1 MTEFVTSS
9 DDTRIAYDRLGSGPS
24 VILVGGAMQFRAFDP
39 QTGQLAARLAER
51 GFTVVN
57 YDRRGRGESAGRGP
71 YILDSEI
78 ADLRALIAELGGGP
92 AALFGSSSGGA
103 ICLAAAA
110 AGLPVSKLALWEV
123 PLGPELGT
131 DGAEFLAGLQER
143 IASGDEEATIAFY
156 MRDMPAEWVEAAR
169 EGPAWPIMKAV
180 SPSLA
185 PDAEALAWTQS
196 RPRADLWD
204 SVQVPVL
211 VLVGEE
217 TLPFFPVAAESI
229 VGSVSDG
236 RSARVPA
243 ANHSWELGP
252 MVDVLAEFFAS

>member
-71 YILDSEI
+71 YVLDSEI
-78 ADLRALIAELGGGP
+78 ADLRALIAELGSP

-123 PLGPELGT
+123 PLGPELGA

-156 MRDMPAEWVEAAR
+156 MRDMPPEWVEAAR

-196 RPRADLWD
+196 RPRAELW
-204 SVQVPVL
+204 SPVRVPVL

-217 TLPFFPVAAESI
+217 TLPFFPAAAESI

-236 RSARVPA
+236 RSTRVPA
-243 ANHSWELGP
+243 RNHSWELAP

>member
-39 QTGQLAARLAER
+39 QTRQLAARLAEQ

-57 YDRRGRGESAGRGP
+57 YDRRGRGESGGRGP
-71 YILDSEI
+71 YVLDSEI
-78 ADLRALIAELGGGP
+78 ADLRALIAELGGP

-156 MRDMPAEWVEAAR
+156 MRDMPPEWVETAR
-169 EGPAWPIMKAV
+169 QGPAWPIMKAV

-196 RPRADLWD
+196 RPRAELWS
-204 SVQVPVL
+204 SVRIPVL

-217 TLPFFPVAAESI
+217 TLPFFPAAAESI
-229 VGSVSDG
+229 VASVSDG
-236 RSARVPA
+236 RSTRVPA
-243 ANHSWELGP
+243 TNHSWELGP

>member
-1 MTEFVTSS
+1 MTELVTSS
-9 DDTRIAYDRLGSGPS
+9 DGTQIAFDRLGSGPS

-39 QTGQLAARLAER
+39 QTGKLADRLAER

-71 YILDSEI
+71 YVLDSEI
-78 ADLRALIAELGGGP
+78 ADLEALITEVGGP

-110 AGLPVSKLALWEV
+110 TGVPVSKLALWEV

-131 DGAEFLAGLQER
+131 DGAEFLVGLQER
-143 IASGDEEATIAFY
+143 IASGDEEATVAFY
-156 MRDMPAEWVEAAR
+156 MRDMPPEWVEGAR
-169 EGPAWPIMKAV
+169 QGPAWPIMKAI
-180 SPSLA
+180 SSSLA

-196 RPRADLWD
+196 RPRAELWS
-204 SVQVPVL
+204 SVRVPVL
-211 VLVGEE
+211 VLVGED

-236 RSARVPA
+236 RSTRVPA
-243 ANHSWELGP
+243 ANHTWELDP
-252 MVDVLAEFFAS
+252 MVNVLADFFAS

>member
-71 YILDSEI
+71 YVLDSEI
-78 ADLRALIAELGGGP
+78 ADLRALIAELGGP

-123 PLGPELGT
+123 PLGPELGA

-156 MRDMPAEWVEAAR
+156 MRDMPPEWVEAAR
-169 EGPAWPIMKAV
+169 QGPAWPIMKAV

-196 RPRADLWD
+196 RPRADLWS
-204 SVQVPVL
+204 SVQIPVL

-217 TLPFFPVAAESI
+217 TLPFFPAAAESI
-229 VGSVSDG
+229 VTSVSDG
-236 RSARVPA
+236 RSTRIPA
-243 ANHSWELGP
+243 TNHSWELGP

>member
-39 QTGQLAARLAER
+39 QTRQLAARLAEQ

-57 YDRRGRGESAGRGP
+57 YDRRGRGESGGRGP
-71 YILDSEI
+71 YVLDSEI
-78 ADLRALIAELGGGP
+78 ADLRALIAELGGP

-131 DGAEFLAGLQER
+131 DGAEFLAGLQEQ

-156 MRDMPAEWVEAAR
+156 MRDMPPEWVETAR
-169 EGPAWPIMKAV
+169 QGPAWPIMKAV

-196 RPRADLWD
+196 RPRAELWS
-204 SVQVPVL
+204 SVRIPVL

-217 TLPFFPVAAESI
+217 TLPFFTAAAESI
-229 VGSVSDG
+229 VASVSDG
-236 RSARVPA
+236 RSTRVPA
-243 ANHSWELGP
+243 TNHSWELGP
-252 MVDVLAEFFAS
+252 MVDVLAEFFAA

>member
-71 YILDSEI
+71 YVLDSEI
-78 ADLRALIAELGGGP
+78 ADLRALIAELGGP

-123 PLGPELGT
+123 PLGPELGA

-156 MRDMPAEWVEAAR
+156 MRDMPPEWVEAAR
-169 EGPAWPIMKAV
+169 QGPAWPIMKAV

-196 RPRADLWD
+196 RPRADLWS
-204 SVQVPVL
+204 SVQIPVL

-217 TLPFFPVAAESI
+217 TLPFFPAAAESI
-229 VGSVSDG
+229 VTSVSDG
-236 RSARVPA
+236 RSTRVPA
-243 ANHSWELGP
+243 TNHSWALGP
-252 MVDVLAEFFAS
+252 MVNVLAEFFAS

>member
-9 DDTRIAYDRLGSGPS
+9 DDSRIAYDRLGSGPS

-39 QTGQLAARLAER
+39 QTGQLATRLAER

-71 YILDSEI
+71 YVLDSEI
-78 ADLRALIAELGGGP
+78 ADLRALIAELGSP
-92 AALFGSSSGGA
+92 VALFGSSSGGA

-123 PLGPELGT
+123 PLGPELGA

-143 IASGDEEATIAFY
+143 IASADEEATIAFY
-156 MRDMPAEWVEAAR
+156 MRDMPPEWVEAAR

-196 RPRADLWD
+196 RPRAELWS
-204 SVQVPVL
+204 SVRVPVL
-211 VLVGEE
+211 VIVGEE
-217 TLPFFPVAAESI
+217 TLPFFPAAAESI
-229 VGSVSDG
+229 VGSVPDG
-236 RSARVPA
+236 RSTRVPA
-243 ANHSWELGP
+243 TNHSWELDP

>member
-9 DDTRIAYDRLGSGPS
+9 DGTRIAYDRLGSGPS

-71 YILDSEI
+71 YGLDAEI
-78 ADLRALIAELGGGP
+78 ADLRALIAELGSA

-103 ICLAAAA
+103 ICLASAA

-131 DGAEFLAGLQER
+131 DGAEFLAGLQGR

-156 MRDMPAEWVEAAR
+156 MRDMPPEWVESAR

-185 PDAEALAWTQS
+185 SDAEALAWTQS
-196 RPRADLWD
+196 RPRTELWS
-204 SVQVPVL
+204 SVRVPVL

-236 RSARVPA
+236 RSTRVPA
-243 ANHSWELGP
+243 TNHSWELGP

>member
-71 YILDSEI
+71 YVLDSEI
-78 ADLRALIAELGGGP
+78 ADLRALIAELGGP

-123 PLGPELGT
+123 PLGPELGA

-156 MRDMPAEWVEAAR
+156 MRDMPPEWVEAAR
-169 EGPAWPIMKAV
+169 QGPAWPIMKAV

-196 RPRADLWD
+196 RPRADLWS
-204 SVQVPVL
+204 SVQIPVL

-217 TLPFFPVAAESI
+217 TLPFFPAAAESI
-229 VGSVSDG
+229 VTSVSDG
-236 RSARVPA
+236 RSTRVPA
-243 ANHSWELGP
+243 TNHSWELGP

>member
-9 DDTRIAYDRLGSGPS
+9 DGTRIAYDRLGSGPS

-71 YILDSEI
+71 YVLDSEI
-78 ADLRALIAELGGGP
+78 ADLRALIAELGGP

-123 PLGPELGT
+123 PIGPELGA
-131 DGAEFLAGLQER
+131 DGAEFLGGLQER

-156 MRDMPAEWVEAAR
+156 MRDMPPEWVEAAR
-169 EGPAWPIMKAV
+169 QGPAWPIMKAV

-196 RPRADLWD
+196 RPRADLWS
-204 SVQVPVL
+204 SVQIPVL

-217 TLPFFPVAAESI
+217 TLPFFPAAAESI
-229 VGSVSDG
+229 VTSVSDG
-236 RSARVPA
+236 RSTRVPA
-243 ANHSWELGP
+243 TNHSWELGP

>member
-71 YILDSEI
+71 YVLDSEI
-78 ADLRALIAELGGGP
+78 ADLRALIAELGGP

-123 PLGPELGT
+123 PIGPELGA

-156 MRDMPAEWVEAAR
+156 MRDMPPEWVEAAR
-169 EGPAWPIMKAV
+169 QGPAWPIMKAV

-196 RPRADLWD
+196 RPRADLWS
-204 SVQVPVL
+204 SVQIPVL

-217 TLPFFPVAAESI
+217 TLPFFPAAAESI
-229 VGSVSDG
+229 VTSVSDG
-236 RSARVPA
+236 RSTRVPA
-243 ANHSWELGP
+243 TNHSWELGP

>member
-71 YILDSEI
+71 YLLDSEI
-78 ADLRALIAELGGGP
+78 ADLRTLIAELGSP

-156 MRDMPAEWVEAAR
+156 MRDMPPEWVEAAR
-169 EGPAWPIMKAV
+169 QGPAWPIMKAV

-196 RPRADLWD
+196 RPRAELWS
-204 SVQVPVL
+204 SVQIPVL

-217 TLPFFPVAAESI
+217 TLPFFPAAAESI
-229 VGSVSDG
+229 VTSVSDG

-243 ANHSWELGP
+243 TNHSWELGP

>member
-9 DDTRIAYDRLGSGPS
+9 DNTRIAYDRLGSGPS

-71 YILDSEI
+71 YVLDSEI
-78 ADLRALIAELGGGP
+78 ADLRALIAELGSA

-103 ICLAAAA
+103 ICLAGAA

-156 MRDMPAEWVEAAR
+156 MRDMPPEWVEAAR
-169 EGPAWPIMKAV
+169 QGPAWPIMKAV

-196 RPRADLWD
+196 RPRAELL
-204 SVQVPVL
+204 SSLRIPVL

-217 TLPFFPVAAESI
+217 TLPFFPAAAESI
-229 VGSVSDG
+229 VASVSDG
-236 RSARVPA
+236 RSTRVPA
-243 ANHSWELGP
+243 TNHSWEVGP

>member
-71 YILDSEI
+71 YVLDSEI
-78 ADLRALIAELGGGP
+78 ADLRALIAELGGP

-156 MRDMPAEWVEAAR
+156 MRDMPPEWVEAAR
-169 EGPAWPIMKAV
+169 QGPAWPIMKAV

-185 PDAEALAWTQS
+185 SDAEALAWTQS
-196 RPRADLWD
+196 RPRTELWS
-204 SVQVPVL
+204 SVRVPVL
-211 VLVGEE
+211 VLVGDE

-243 ANHSWELGP
+243 TNHSWELGP

>member
-71 YILDSEI
+71 YVLDSEI
-78 ADLRALIAELGGGP
+78 ADLRALIAELGGP

-123 PLGPELGT
+123 PLGPELGA

-156 MRDMPAEWVEAAR
+156 MRDMPPEWVEAAR
-169 EGPAWPIMKAV
+169 QGPAWPIMKAV

-196 RPRADLWD
+196 RPRADLW
-204 SVQVPVL
+204 SSLQIPVL

-217 TLPFFPVAAESI
+217 TLPFFPAAAESI
-229 VGSVSDG
+229 VTSVSDG
-236 RSARVPA
+236 RSTRVPA
-243 ANHSWELGP
+243 TNHSWELGP

>member
-39 QTGQLAARLAER
+39 QTRQLAARLAEQ

-57 YDRRGRGESAGRGP
+57 YDRRGRGESGGRGP
-71 YILDSEI
+71 YVLDSEI
-78 ADLRALIAELGGGP
+78 ADLRALIAELGGP

-156 MRDMPAEWVEAAR
+156 MRDMPPEWVETAR
-169 EGPAWPIMKAV
+169 QGPAWPIMKAV

-196 RPRADLWD
+196 RPRAELWS
-204 SVQVPVL
+204 SVRIPVL

-217 TLPFFPVAAESI
+217 TLPFFTAAAESI
-229 VGSVSDG
+229 VASVSDG
-236 RSARVPA
+236 RSTRVPA
-243 ANHSWELGP
+243 TNHSWELGP
-252 MVDVLAEFFAS
+252 MVDVLAEFFAA

>member
-9 DDTRIAYDRLGSGPS
+9 DGTRIAYDRLGSGPS

-71 YILDSEI
+71 YVLDSEI
-78 ADLRALIAELGGGP
+78 ADLRALIAELGSA

-103 ICLAAAA
+103 ICLASAA

-131 DGAEFLAGLQER
+131 DGAEFLAGLQGR

-156 MRDMPAEWVEAAR
+156 MRDMPPEWVESAR

-185 PDAEALAWTQS
+185 SDAEALAWTQS
-196 RPRADLWD
+196 RPRTELWS
-204 SVQVPVL
+204 SVRVPVL

-236 RSARVPA
+236 RSTRVPA
-243 ANHSWELGP
+243 TNHSWELGP
-252 MVDVLAEFFAS
+252 MVDVLADFFAS

>member
-71 YILDSEI
+71 YVLDSEI
-78 ADLRALIAELGGGP
+78 ADLRALIAELGGP

-156 MRDMPAEWVEAAR
+156 MRDMPPEWVEAAR
-169 EGPAWPIMKAV
+169 QGPAWPIMKAV

-196 RPRADLWD
+196 RPRAELL
-204 SVQVPVL
+204 SSLRIPVL

-217 TLPFFPVAAESI
+217 TLPFFPAAAESI
-229 VGSVSDG
+229 VASVSDG
-236 RSARVPA
+236 RSTRVPA
-243 ANHSWELGP
+243 TNHSWEVGP

>member
-71 YILDSEI
+71 YVLDSEI
-78 ADLRALIAELGGGP
+78 ADLRALIAELGSP

-156 MRDMPAEWVEAAR
+156 MRDMPPEWVEAAR
-169 EGPAWPIMKAV
+169 QGPAWPIMKAV

-196 RPRADLWD
+196 RPRADLWS
-204 SVQVPVL
+204 SVRIPVL

-217 TLPFFPVAAESI
+217 TLPFFPAAAESI
-229 VGSVSDG
+229 VTSVPDG
-236 RSARVPA
+236 RSTRVPA
-243 ANHSWELGP
+243 TNHSWELGP

>member
-9 DDTRIAYDRLGSGPS
+9 DNTRIAYDRLGSGPS

-71 YILDSEI
+71 YVLDSEI
-78 ADLRALIAELGGGP
+78 ADLRALIAELGSA

-103 ICLAAAA
+103 ICLAGAA

-156 MRDMPAEWVEAAR
+156 MRDMPPEWVEAAR
-169 EGPAWPIMKAV
+169 QGPAWPIMKAV

-196 RPRADLWD
+196 RPRAELWS
-204 SVQVPVL
+204 SVRIPVL

-217 TLPFFPVAAESI
+217 TLPFFPAAAESI
-229 VGSVSDG
+229 VASVSDG
-236 RSARVPA
+236 RSTRVPA
-243 ANHSWELGP
+243 TNHSWELGP

>member
-9 DDTRIAYDRLGSGPS
+9 GDTRIAYDRLGSGPS

-71 YILDSEI
+71 YVLDSEI
-78 ADLRALIAELGGGP
+78 ADLRALIAELAGP

-123 PLGPELGT
+123 PLGPELGA

-156 MRDMPAEWVEAAR
+156 MRDMPPEWVEAAR
-169 EGPAWPIMKAV
+169 QGPAWPIMKAV

-196 RPRADLWD
+196 RPRADLWS
-204 SVQVPVL
+204 SVQIPVL

-217 TLPFFPVAAESI
+217 TLPFFPAAAESI
-229 VGSVSDG
+229 VTSVSDG
-236 RSARVPA
+236 RSTRIPA
-243 ANHSWELGP
+243 TNHSWELGP

>member
-71 YILDSEI
+71 YVLDSEI
-78 ADLRALIAELGGGP
+78 ADLRALIAELGGP

-123 PLGPELGT
+123 PLGPELGA

-156 MRDMPAEWVEAAR
+156 MRDMPPEWVEAAR
-169 EGPAWPIMKAV
+169 QGPAWPIMKAV

-185 PDAEALAWTQS
+185 PDAEALAWAQS
-196 RPRADLWD
+196 RPRAELWS
-204 SVQVPVL
+204 SVQIPVL

-217 TLPFFPVAAESI
+217 TLPFFPAAAESI
-229 VGSVSDG
+229 VTSVSDG
-236 RSARVPA
+236 RSTRVPA
-243 ANHSWELGP
+243 TNHSWELGP